1 MRADVPDRRLRKVSF
16 LAATLYAIGV
26 LGYVA
31 FAYISEK
38 KNILQGVDDQLKLAA
53 QGLKYMLSPDFHDR
67 ALDETSISYD
77 EELRNRKAMS
87 DFATDGGFVYA
98 YTLVERNGRYFFSA
112 PSVTEDEAKE
122 RRSWYFYPYDD
133 VPKEFIEA
141 KEAGTPRYVSYKDQW
156 GTFRS
161 VAWPETSPG
170 GRRYLACV
178 DRSISHIN
186 AMLRAKAWAALLTG
200 FFFFVLSFPAALLFR
215 RLVFAHREKS
225 EEMRVLYDSVETH
238 IWRLDS
244 PDSYGAVNRAHALF
258 FGKTVG
264 EMEFRQI
271 QEALPEDVASIL
283 LEGNEAL
290 FAEKR
295 QVRSEEWIRDGQ
307 GRSRLLA
314 VTRTPKIG
322 RTGAVDYVV
331 CSAEDM
337 TDRWKAKEALAE
349 SEERLSLALRGAD
362 LALWDL
368 DFEQGRAIF
377 NDRYAAMLG
386 YTLEE
391 LHPELKTWERV
402 VSPEDFARV
411 SEVWHDHLEGRIPFY
426 ECEYRRISRTGDV
439 VWVLDRGM
447 VFKRDG
453 QGKPLRVAGTLLDIT
468 ERKRT
473 EELLHLAKES
483 AEAANRA
490 KSAFLANMS
499 HEIRTPMN
507 AILGYA
513 QILQH
518 DETLNEEQRTA
529 LDVIARSGDHLLTLI
544 NDVLE
549 MARIESGR
557 ISLSEESFDFHGL
570 LNDIVRMFR
579 IRTGSYG
586 VALHLEE
593 KGNVPLVLR
602 GDEGKIRQVL
612 INLIGNAVK
621 FTERGTVTLRVS
633 AERNPG
639 ESGNGAGVRIGI
651 EIEDT
656 GCGIL
661 PGDRERIFSAF
672 EQTERG
678 KNTGGTGLGLPISRH
693 FARLMGGDLELVR
706 SEPGVGSL
714 FYFTFGAVL
723 SDRCDPRNSSLKR
736 RGVWRFAAGEAP
748 HTALVVDDRETNRVL
763 LSRMLAP
770 AGFTVFEAAGGAE
783 ALSLFERER
792 PDVVF
797 MDIMMPGMDGLEAT
811 RRIRE
816 VAGEAVFVIAVTAR
830 TLDVDRESAL
840 AGGMQGFVGKPV
852 QEDDL
857 FSEIRRVTGYR
868 LEFIPL
874 PQTRRTDE
882 PVRTALRPDALDRI
896 DAALVSA
903 LSEAVRAGDQ
913 RRIIEVAERIAAVDR
928 DLGETIRATATE
940 YDYLALSRI
949 LDKG

>member
-1 MRADVPDRRLRKVSF
+1 MRENVPDGRLRKVSF
-16 LAATLYAIGV
+16 FAAALYVIGV
-26 LGYVA
+26 LGYA
-31 FAYISEK
+31 AYAYLSEE
-38 KNILQGVDDQLKLAA
+38 KNVLRGVDDRLALAA
-53 QGLKYMLSPDFHDR
+53 KSLKYMLSPDFHDR
-67 ALDETSISYD
+67 AIDETAISYD
-77 EELRNRKAMS
+77 EELRNRAAMS
-87 DFATDGGFVYA
+87 AFANEAGFAYA

-112 PSVTEDEAKE
+112 PSVTEEEAKE

-133 VPKEFIEA
+133 VPKAFVEA
-141 KEAGTPRYVSYKDQW
+141 KETGTPSYVSYKDQW

-178 DRSISHIN
+178 DRSISNVN
-186 AMLRAKAWAALLTG
+186 ALLRAKAWGALLTG
-200 FFFFVLSFPAALLFR
+200 FFFFVLSLPAALLFR
-215 RLVFAHREKS
+215 RLVFAYREKS

-264 EMEFRQI
+264 EMEFRKVG
-271 QEALPEDVASIL
+271 EALPEDVAAVL
-283 LEGNEAL
+283 RKGNESS
-290 FAEKR
+290 FGEKR
-295 QVRSEEWIRDGQ
+295 PVRSEEWIRDGR
-307 GRSRLLA
+307 GRLRLLA

-322 RTGAVDYVV
+322 QTGNVDYVV

-337 TDRWKAKEALAE
+337 TDGWKAKEALAE

-386 YTLEE
+386 YTMEQLR
-391 LHPELKTWERV
+391 PELKTWERV

-411 SEVWHDHLEGRIPFY
+411 SAVWRDHLEGRTPFY
-426 ECEYRRISRTGDV
+426 ECEYRRISRTGGV

-453 QGKPLRVAGTLLDIT
+453 HGKALRVAGTLLDIT

-483 AEAANRA
+483 AESANRA

-518 DETLNEEQRTA
+518 DEALNEEQRTA

-579 IRTGSYG
+579 IRTGSQG
-586 VALHLEE
+586 VALNLEE

-633 AERNPG
+633 AERDVRD
-639 ESGNGAGVRIGI
+639 SGNGAGVRIGI

-656 GCGIL
+656 GCGVL
-661 PGDRERIFSAF
+661 PGDFERIFAAF
-672 EQTERG
+672 EQTEKG
-678 KNTGGTGLGLPISRH
+678 KNAGGTGLGLPISRH

-714 FYFTFGAVL
+714 FRFTFGAVL

-736 RGVWRFAAGEAP
+736 RGVWRFAAGETP
-748 HTALVVDDRETNRVL
+748 RTALVVDDRETNRVL
-763 LSRMLAP
+763 LARMLAP
-770 AGFTVFEAAGGAE
+770 AGFAVNEAAGGAE
-783 ALSLFERER
+783 ALALVERNR

-816 VAGEAVFVIAVTAR
+816 VAGGAVFVIAVSAR

-868 LEFIPL
+868 LEFIPF
-874 PQTRRTDE
+874 PQARRGDE
-882 PVRTALRPDALDRI
+882 SVRTTLSPGALDRI

-903 LSEAVRAGDQ
+903 LSEAVRAGDH
-913 RRIIEVAERIAAVDR
+913 RRILEVADRIAAAD
-928 DLGETIRATATE
+928 
-940 YDYLALSRI
+940 DYLALSRI